1 MLTNSD
7 LFNESFYRQTNADV
21 AAAISNGFFRN
32 GLEHFLQFGQFEN
45 RNPSAF
51 FDTAYYLQQNTDVA
65 NVVNANT
72 TTAFAHFINA
82 GQNEGRN
89 PFVLFNNSFYLSNN
103 TDVNAAVGRDEITG
117 IEHYVKYGSEEGRNP
132 SRFFD
137 HSFYL
142 QRNLDVNQ
150 AVQTDIITGVEHYI
164 QYGQFEGRIPRILFS
179 QMFVFGDSLVDD
191 GNIFALT
198 QGAVPPSPPY
208 FNGRF
213 SNGPVWVEYL
223 APTLGLIQNSANN
236 FALGGST
243 TGTENTGN
251 IPGVPPL
258 PGLQQQIDGFTSAN
272 RTADPNALYVV
283 YAGANDYLGAGIT
296 DVTSVVNNL
305 TTAITKLAAVGARN
319 FMVPNLPNLGAL
331 PGPAS
336 QGSLVQQGLGL
347 ISTAHG
353 INLAVSLAALEQNS
367 NINIIPVDVF
377 SLFNNA
383 IANPAAFGFTNVT
396 NNVVPGAGADPTV
409 AGFTIPDG
417 VNPNQYLFWDLIHP
431 TTLAHSLV
439 SNTALKATTA
449 IGEVVEIL

>member
-7 LFNESFYRQTNADV
+7 LFNETFYRNNNQDV
-21 AAAISNGFFRN
+21 AVAIANGFFRN
-32 GLEHFLQFGQFEN
+32 GLEHFLQFGQFEK

-51 FDTAYYLQQNTDVA
+51 FDTAYYLQQNLDVA
-65 NVVNANT
+65 NAVNLNT
-72 TTAFAHFINA
+72 TTAFTHFLYA
-82 GQNEGRN
+82 GQYEGRN
-89 PFVLFNNSFYLSNN
+89 SFSLFNTSYYLSNN
-103 TDVNAAVGRDEITG
+103 LDVNAAVGRDELTG
-117 IEHYVKYGSEEGRNP
+117 IEHYVKYGSKEGRNP

-137 HSFYL
+137 NSFYI
-142 QRNLDVNQ
+142 QRNLDVAQ
-150 AVQTDIITGVEHYI
+150 AVQKDIITGVEHYV
-164 QYGQFEGRIPRILFS
+164 QYGQFEGRIPRQLFS
-179 QMFVFGDSLVDD
+179 QMFAFGDSLVDD

-223 APTLGLIQNSANN
+223 APTLGLSSNSVNN

-243 TGTENTGN
+243 TGTVNSGN

-258 PGLQQQIDGFTSAN
+258 PGLQQQIDGFTAAN
-272 RTADPNALYVV
+272 STADPNALYVV
-283 YAGANDYLGAGIT
+283 YAGANDYLGLGIT

-336 QGSLVQQGLGL
+336 QGPLVQQGLGL
-347 ISTAHG
+347 ISNAHS
-353 INLAVSLAALEQNS
+353 INLAVSLAALEQNP

-377 SLFNNA
+377 NLFNSA

-396 NNVVPGAGADPTV
+396 NNIVPGAGVNPTV
-409 AGFTIPDG
+409 AGFTIPPG
-417 VNPNQYLFWDLIHP
+417 INPNQYLFWDLVHP
-431 TTLAHSLV
+431 TTSAHFFV
-439 SNTALKATTA
+439 STTALKATTA